1 MESSA
6 RRRARSPQIPATVTK
21 QNRNGVILKKLNIYI
36 YFFDRLKCQSIYGHM
51 LDKKKANQPHAAETT
66 DLHNFSSTHM
76 NHKQCDRQENL
87 NKNEDL
93 LLHQT
98 VKHQNLIF

>member
-1 MESSA
+1 
-6 RRRARSPQIPATVTK
+6 
-21 QNRNGVILKKLNIYI
+21 
-36 YFFDRLKCQSIYGHM
+36 M
-51 LDKKKANQPHAAETT
+51 LDKKKANQPHAAERT